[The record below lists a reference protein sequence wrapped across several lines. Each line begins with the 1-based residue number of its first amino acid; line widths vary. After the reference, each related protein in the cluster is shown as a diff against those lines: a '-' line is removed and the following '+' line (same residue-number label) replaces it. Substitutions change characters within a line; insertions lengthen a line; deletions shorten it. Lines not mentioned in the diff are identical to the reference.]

1 MPRGAPPSST
11 SSTKKRKKKVGKG
24 ADRTSKAPPKNGRV
38 KLKAKRTATAIAAPA
53 PVVAAVPTPAPAPA
67 TITAKPALRK
77 KRARAKSVDPD
88 TDAHAA
94 SNGNGVASSVST
106 TANVGAVVNKGK
118 GKGKGKEKGAS
129 TTNTSP
135 SATKRQRTSVVS
147 DPIVVAGAGA
157 GAGAGA
163 SAVAAKSAR
172 PTLTSTITTLDI
184 AQVVSSTGDAE
195 KHWRVLQSF
204 MSDIVLAIF
213 TVQDDATK
221 AKLMAYTLTR
231 PSIPTLCSG
240 FPNPLLS
247 GASYIPSFFKS
258 DAIAKLTFRY
268 LTKEHGDAVLKK
280 VHRDA
285 QYEDDTQDLI
295 QGICN
300 ILWVLTGFAGEAVR
314 MGRDP
319 VRVGVKPVAL
329 KDVAAAVVDIRTLVK
344 EGMDASGYTQEATIV
359 QMLTAGHRDIGVVL
373 FFCVAF
379 LARDKDAIRR
389 TAW

>member
-118 GKGKGKEKGAS
+118 GKGKEKGAS

-135 SATKRQRTSVVS
+135 STTKRQRTNAVS

-163 SAVAAKSAR
+163 NAVAAKSAR